1 MINPKTYL
9 LIWLSC
15 FSGSLWAQP
24 QHITLDSCYSWARQH
39 YPMSKQLQLIDKSKD
54 YSIENANKGYLPGF
68 QIYGQASYQSEVTQL
83 PIVIPNLPIDP
94 LSRDQYRLYGE
105 LTQPLTDL
113 FTVGEQKK
121 AITAAAQVETQK
133 AEVELFKLRERI
145 NQLYFGILL
154 LDAQLQQTDLLK
166 KDLQSGIEKTEV
178 GIKNGI
184 GLKSAADN
192 LRAEL
197 LKTNQ
202 RTIELQ
208 AMKQAYSAMLSLLIN
223 KPISE
228 STIISKPS
236 STNPSSQNNRPEIL
250 LFALQKKSI
259 DQQIKLVD
267 IKNLPRFS
275 LYFQGGLGRPALNM
289 LSNEFT
295 GYYIAGIRLNW
306 NLTSF
311 YTSSQDKKILRLN
324 QKIVDVQQELF
335 SFNSQMTYNQHNAE
349 HQKYL
354 DLIQTDKEIIGLRES
369 HKMVMKNQLENG
381 TSTANDYMLAVHAQD
396 QAALNL
402 ILHQIQLLLTQYSLL
417 NTYGN

>member
-1 MINPKTYL
+1 M
-9 LIWLSC
+9 
-15 FSGSLWAQP
+15 A
-24 QHITLDSCYSWARQH
+24 
-39 YPMSKQLQLIDKSKD
+39 KQLQLIDKSKD
-54 YSIENANKGYLPGF
+54 YSIDNANKGYLPGF
-68 QIYGQASYQSEVTQL
+68 QLYGQASYQSDVTQL
-83 PIVIPNLPIDP
+83 PIALPNLPIEP

-105 LTQPLTDL
+105 LTQPITDL
-113 FTVGEQKK
+113 FTLGDQKK
-121 AITAAAQVETQK
+121 VIAAAAQVETQK

-154 LDAQLQQTDLLK
+154 LEAQLEQTELLK

-178 GIKNGI
+178 GIKNGVS
-184 GLKSAADN
+184 LKSASDN

-197 LKTNQ
+197 LKANQ
-202 RTIELQ
+202 RSIELR
-208 AMKQAYSAMLSLLIN
+208 AMKQAYTSMLSLLIN
-223 KPISE
+223 KPITE
-228 STIISKPS
+228 NTFFSKPA
-236 STNPSSQNNRPEIL
+236 TINPPSQNNRPEIL

-289 LSNEFT
+289 LSNDFT

-324 QKIVDVQQELF
+324 QKIVDVQQEVF
-335 SFNSQMTYNQHNAE
+335 SFNTNITYNQQSAE
-349 HQKYL
+349 YQKYVE
-354 DLIQTDKEIIGLRES
+354 LIQTDKEIIGLREN
-369 HKMVMKNQLENG
+369 HKVVMKNQLEYG

-396 QAALNL
+396 QATLNL
-402 ILHQIQLLLTQYSLL
+402 ILHEIQLLHTQYSLL
-417 NTYGN
+417 NTHGN